1 MREEMTT
8 LGESCQ
14 FFNGKAH
21 EKDIDAEGKYVVVN
35 SKFISRDGKVRKFTG
50 KQMFPLFEDDI
61 VMVMSDVPNG
71 KALAKCY
78 IIEENKPTNLC
89 YSYNRI

>member
-1 MREEMTT
+1 MSKEMTT

-21 EKDIDAEGKYVVVN
+21 EKDIDADGDYVVVN
-35 SKFISRDGKVRKFTG
+35 SKFISTNGGVRKYTNQ
-50 KQMFPLFEDDI
+50 QMFPLFVDDI

-78 IIEENKPTNLC
+78 IIEENDK
-89 YSYNRI
+89 YSLNQ